1 MVVSQT
7 ELTVLFDFKDPASY
21 LALAPTRAL
30 IESLNLKSH
39 WYPFIGSPMRAP
51 VEPEDP
57 EDRGGWHRYNR
68 ATYLA
73 RDLIRYAEAR
83 ALPARHFADG
93 GLYRTTSGEFAAMG
107 FNWAVGAGPEFAR
120 QYMDR
125 AFEGHWDGA
134 VDLDAIADVEM
145 LLQACG
151 IDAEGFDVY
160 CQQEGLEELLAQRQD
175 IGEAGG
181 FATPSCLLDGE
192 AFVGRQHLP
201 YLAERIRR
209 LASGEQQT

>member
-1 MVVSQT
+1 MSVA
-7 ELTVLFDFKDPASY
+7 ELTVLFDFKDPGSY

-30 IESLNLKSH
+30 IETMGLTSQ

-51 VEPEDP
+51 VKPEAAD
-57 EDRGGWHRYNR
+57 DRGGWHRFNR

-73 RDLIRYAEAR
+73 QDLVRYAEAR
-83 ALPARHFADG
+83 QLPARHFADG
-93 GLYRTTSGEFAAMG
+93 GLYRSTSGEVAAMG
-107 FNWAVGAGPEFAR
+107 FNWAVGAGPDYAGA
-120 QYMDR
+120 YMDR
-125 AFEGHWDGA
+125 VFEGYWDGDL
-134 VDLDAIADVEM
+134 DLDAVEEVAQV
-145 LLQACG
+145 LTESG
-151 IDAEGFDVY
+151 IDADGFDGY
-160 CQQEGLEELLAQRQD
+160 CQQIGFEELLAQRQD

-209 LASGEQQT
+209 LQREQPGS